1 MIIQLYKYIF
11 TRIFSQTSN
20 SPLSV
25 LESSVISEIATPI
38 SSCAS
43 SALNQKNLANNYNS
57 NNDDGSSSSNNNINS
72 SGGNE
77 SKLSSALSGSRSN
90 GLGGSKTNIVIELKE
105 DLKPRRPL
113 RPRPRSEV
121 IEGN

>member
-1 MIIQLYKYIF
+1 MFSRL
-11 TRIFSQTSN
+11 FSQTSN

-43 SALNQKNLANNYNS
+43 SALNQKNFANN
-57 NNDDGSSSSNNNINS
+57 DGGSSSNGNNNNNS
-72 SGGNE
+72 PGGNE

-90 GLGGSKTNIVIELKE
+90 GLGGSKPNIVIELKE

-121 IEGN
+121 NW